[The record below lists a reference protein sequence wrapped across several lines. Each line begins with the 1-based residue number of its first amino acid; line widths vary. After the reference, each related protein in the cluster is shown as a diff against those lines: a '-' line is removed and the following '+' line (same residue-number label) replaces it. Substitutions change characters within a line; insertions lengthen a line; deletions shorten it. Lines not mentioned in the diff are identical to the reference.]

1 VIGLIRRVR
10 RARRP
15 RAGNDDG
22 VMLPLVMG
30 MTVVSAMV
38 VISLAGYVTAD
49 LRYGYVVEQRADRLA
64 AADGGLRFG
73 IERLRN
79 FQTLCTTKAG
89 TGGGFT
95 TVFPPEING
104 ATSNVTCRRIG
115 NAISDV
121 QGWGVVVTGAGV
133 PAGQALFSTKGAG
146 GSSDNVKTFS
156 GPIYVADPERIDL
169 AAKLEIE
176 NGDLWYTS
184 SDCDTPTP
192 IPEMDTGYLVFSPD
206 FFRGPLCTDLG
217 WNTGLFS
224 PPTAGTPTIGPVNP
238 PVDDSNPSCRVFSPG
253 KYTTALPLA
262 SSNYFRAGEYYFENV
277 NIELQNQTLIGGF
290 PAGAG
295 DNQKIDNA
303 DCLSSQ
309 QLDRATTTAAGGR
322 GGATFYLG
330 GSSKLDVRNGGE
342 LEIFRRRQNET
353 YLSIYALQTS
363 GTGYIASTL
372 DHNDWL
378 LETKSGSNNDVAI
391 HGLVWA
397 PYTGATLGNI
407 TNAANGQLLG
417 GIVVA
422 VLDTQA
428 SASASAFAIGI
439 ETNPVDVKLLLISTA
454 TKNGISTSIRA
465 VVQYRPDSGELAVN
479 SWRVSN

>member
-1 VIGLIRRVR
+1 
-10 RARRP
+10 
-15 RAGNDDG
+15 
-22 VMLPLVMG
+22 MLPLVMAL
-30 MTVVSAMV
+30 TIVSAMV
-38 VISLAGYVTAD
+38 VIALASYVTTD
-49 LRYGYVVEQRADRLA
+49 LRYGNVVEERADRLA

-104 ATSNVTCRRIG
+104 ATTNVTCRRVG
-115 NAISDV
+115 TNISDL
-121 QGWGVVVTGAGV
+121 QGWGAVVTGAGV
-133 PAGQALFSTKGAG
+133 PSSKALFTTKGAG
-146 GSSDNVKTFS
+146 GSDNVKTFS

-184 SDCDTPTP
+184 SDCDSPTP
-192 IPEMDTGYLVFSPD
+192 IPEIDSGYLIFTPD
-206 FFRGPLCTDLG
+206 FFRGPICNDLA
-217 WNTGLFS
+217 WDTGLFN
-224 PPTAGTPTIGPVNP
+224 PPTSSTPPANILSSVNP
-238 PVDDSNPSCRVFSPG
+238 APDNTNPGCRVFSPG
-253 KYTTALPLA
+253 KYTTAPAL
-262 SSNYFRAGEYYFENV
+262 SSSDNYFLAGEYYLENV
-277 NIELQNQTLIGGF
+277 TLTLANQTVIAGF
-290 PAGAG
+290 PSGAG
-295 DNQKIDNA
+295 DSAKINSAACAGPQQQDRVNA
-303 DCLSSQ
+303 A
-309 QLDRATTTAAGGR
+309 ATGGR

-330 GSSKLDVRNGGE
+330 GTSRFDIQQGGQ

-353 YLSIYALQTS
+353 YLSVYALESTGS
-363 GTGYIASTL
+363 GYTKSTL
-372 DHNDWL
+372 NHNSWI

-422 VLDTQA
+422 LLDTQA
-428 SASASAFAIGI
+428 SASASAFAIGV
-439 ETNPVDVKLLLISTA
+439 ESNPIDVKLLLISTA
-454 TKNGISTSIRA
+454 QKNGRTTSIRA
-465 VVQYRPDSGELAVN
+465 VVQYRPDVGELAVN
-479 SWRVSN
+479 SWRVNG